1 MASDDLDRLLV
12 GLNDQARGELIA
24 ELNAADERERRGEE
38 IADEAARLKV
48 SLHDFTVAA
57 WPVLEP
63 ATPFKPNWHIDAVI
77 EHLEAAARR
86 DIRRL
91 IINIPPRHMKSLNV
105 SVLWPVWWWTF
116 EPTVRFLTASYG
128 DKLAT
133 RDALKSRRLIQSAW
147 FVARFGDVFR
157 LTGDQNQKARYENDQ
172 TGYRLATSVGGTGT
186 GEGGDVI
193 LIDDPHKADEAESDA
208 ERQNVLDWYDGTIS
222 TRFNDPQ
229 RGVEVIV
236 MQRLHEQDLVGHAL
250 EHGGWTHLCLPA
262 EYEPSHPFVW
272 PDDPREEPGDLLW
285 PDHFPRPELDQLK
298 TKLGSYRAAGQLQQ
312 RPSPA
317 EGGILKRA
325 DWRYFPPAWLEEW
338 AGPELVALMTSWDTT
353 MKEKT
358 SSDYAVGTYWAA
370 TGANRYL
377 LGRWRE
383 RAGLTETKRALRGAA
398 DHLERTYPHLPLTH
412 VVENAANGPEV
423 VAELRDIVQGLTLNN
438 SRTDKSA
445 RAQAI
450 TPQLEAGNVFVPG
463 YALPDGS
470 GPDPART
477 PAWVMELIEECAQFP
492 TGSNDDQVD
501 SVTQGLLKMRG
512 TNYTRTPVRPRDEQ
526 QRTATVGV
534 RQKTF

>member
-1 MASDDLDRLLV
+1 MHDPEDYDWPDEDEADSS
-12 GLNDQARGELIA
+12 IA
-24 ELNAADERERRGEE
+24 ESQSCDERDRRKET
-38 IADEAARLKV
+38 IDDEAERLRT
-48 SLHDFTVAA
+48 SLADFTSAA

-77 EHLEAAARR
+77 EHLEACSRR
-86 DIRRL
+86 EIRRL

-116 EPTVRFLTASYG
+116 DQTVRFLTASYG

-147 FVARFGDVFR
+147 FRERFGADVR
-157 LTGDQNQKARYENDQ
+157 LTGDQNQKARYENDK
-172 TGYRLATSVGGTGT
+172 TGYRIATSVGGSGT

-272 PDDPREEPGDLLW
+272 PKDPRIEAGELLW
-285 PDHFPRPELDQLK
+285 PDHFPRAELDKLK
-298 TKLGSYRAAGQLQQ
+298 GKLGSYRAAGQLQQ

-325 DWRYFPPAWLEEW
+325 AWRYFPPAWLEEW
-338 AGPELVALMTSWDTT
+338 PTDPELIALLTSWDTT

-358 SSDYAVGTYWAA
+358 QNDYAVGTYWGAA
-370 TGANRYL
+370 GANRYL
-377 LGRWRE
+377 LGRFRE
-383 RAGLTETKRALRGAA
+383 RAGLTATKNAIRSAVEL
-398 DHLERTYPHLPLTH
+398 LERTHPNLPLTH

-423 VAELRDIVQGLTLNN
+423 VAELRNEIQGLTLNN
-438 SRTDKSA
+438 SRTEKMA
-445 RAQAI
+445 RAFAI

-463 YALPDGS
+463 YPMPDGS

-477 PAWVMELIEECAQFP
+477 PAWVMELIEECAQFD
-492 TGSNDDQVD
+492 TGAYDDQVD
-501 SVTQGLLKMRG
+501 SVTQALLKMRG
-512 TNYTRTPVRPRDEQ
+512 QFLRVPKRDDENDRPRA
-526 QRTATVGV
+526 TTVGI
-534 RQKTF
+534 RSKTF